1 MKKKNNK
8 NLKTFILVENESY
21 GKKDFFLINEDEF
34 SNFISLIKDE
44 QNKQDKKLFEID
56 DDKTIKAQFCGLFSF
71 ENTYILVFPKIF
83 NHMKFKHN
91 DFKIIFKTIVKYLN
105 NNNNVIKVGK
115 YEYDNSSKQDPEYN
129 YFWRFILADKI
140 VNLYNKYGLVFPLI
154 KKEITNNW
162 SNVDWNKTISKSL
175 IYLDNNNFP
184 IFDKVISH
192 KLDENTKHFIAEI
205 HAMILN
211 EIYQLRSLLSEPNAP
226 FIYNV
231 KQFLNREKV
240 YYYINVLNQELW
252 KTNIEWK
259 REVFNLLIDYLEGK
273 YLKSKN
279 KIWIAAGSKLFDA
292 IWQKACED
300 VYGNHLNNEIS
311 NHSILL
317 RKFKK
322 RKCIK
327 DIFIKNQYPTIQ
339 PSIQNKNDDTKP
351 DQILVFDKVKKIF
364 ILDAKNYK
372 SFEDTNKEIY
382 KQYVYSFYFYNLL
395 SKKFKKNTRI
405 LIFNCFLIPHTDEPK
420 DDNWNIIDW
429 KKVELPFFNNSSNH
443 KNLNI
448 LWKFQISM
456 IKTFEHYLSKNNKTI
471 DLSNFDP
478 KKLQNNNKKKAQK

>member
-8 NLKTFILVENESY
+8 NLKTFILVENKSY
-21 GKKDFFLINEDEF
+21 QEKDFSLNKDGF

-44 QNKQDKKLFEID
+44 QKEQKKNLFKIINGNK
-56 DDKTIKAQFCGLFSF
+56 IKPKFCGLFSF
-71 ENTYILVFPKIF
+71 DNTYILVFPKIF

-91 DFKIIFKTIVKYLN
+91 DFKIIFKTIVKYLEN
-105 NNNNVIKVGK
+105 NNDNVIKVGK
-115 YEYDNSSKQDPEYN
+115 YEYDNSSKQKPEYH

-175 IYLDNNNFP
+175 IYLDDNNFP

-192 KLDENTKHFIAEI
+192 KLDEDTKHFIAEI

-226 FIYNV
+226 FIYNL
-231 KQFLNREKV
+231 KQILNREKV

-259 REVFNLLIDYLEGK
+259 KEILNLLMDYLKNE
-273 YLKSKN
+273 YLKSEN
-279 KIWIAAGSKLFDA
+279 KIWVAAGGELFSQ
-292 IWQKACED
+292 IWQKACQV
-300 VYGNHLNNEIS
+300 VYKNHLDNEIS
-311 NHSILL
+311 NHSILE
-317 RKFKK
+317 KYKQIK
-322 RKCIK
+322 DVK
-327 DIFIKNQYPTIQ
+327 DIFLKNESSTKEDKKENEDGNI
-339 PSIQNKNDDTKP
+339 KP
-351 DQILVFDKVKKIF
+351 DQILIFDEVKKIF

-382 KQYVYSFYFYNLL
+382 KQYVYSFYFSKLL
-395 SKKFKKNTRI
+395 SKRKTKNIR
-405 LIFNCFLIPHTDEPK
+405 IFNCFLISHTGEPK
-420 DDNWNIIDW
+420 NNKWNIIDW
-429 KKVELPFFNNSSNH
+429 RKVELPFFHVKSNY
-443 KNLNI
+443 KDLNI

-456 IKTFEHYLSKNNKTI
+456 IKTFEHYLSEYDPI
-471 DLSNFDP
+471 DLSDFDP
-478 KKLQNNNKKKAQK
+478 EKEFLENESTEN

>member
-8 NLKTFILVENESY
+8 NLKTFILVENKSY
-21 GKKDFFLINEDEF
+21 QEKDFSLNKDGF

-44 QNKQDKKLFEID
+44 QKEQKKNLFKIINGNK
-56 DDKTIKAQFCGLFSF
+56 IKPKFCGLFSF
-71 ENTYILVFPKIF
+71 DNTYILVFPKIF

-91 DFKIIFKTIVKYLN
+91 DFKIIFKTIVKYLKN
-105 NNNNVIKVGK
+105 TKDNVIKVGK
-115 YEYDNSSKQDPEYN
+115 YEYDNSSKQKPEYH

-175 IYLDNNNFP
+175 IYLDDNNFP

-192 KLDENTKHFIAEI
+192 KLDEDTKHFIAEI

-226 FIYNV
+226 FIYNL
-231 KQFLNREKV
+231 KQILNREKV

-259 REVFNLLIDYLEGK
+259 KEILNLLMDYLKNE
-273 YLKSKN
+273 YLKSEN
-279 KIWIAAGSKLFDA
+279 KIWVAAGGELFSQ
-292 IWQKACED
+292 IWQKACQV
-300 VYGNHLNNEIS
+300 VYKNHLDNEIS
-311 NHSILL
+311 NHSILE
-317 RKFKK
+317 KYKQIK
-322 RKCIK
+322 DVK
-327 DIFIKNQYPTIQ
+327 DIFLKNESSTKEDKKENEDGNI
-339 PSIQNKNDDTKP
+339 KP
-351 DQILVFDKVKKIF
+351 DQILIFDEVKKIF

-382 KQYVYSFYFYNLL
+382 KQYVYSFYFSKLL
-395 SKKFKKNTRI
+395 SKRKTKNIR
-405 LIFNCFLIPHTDEPK
+405 IFNCFLISHTGEPK
-420 DDNWNIIDW
+420 NNKWNIIDW
-429 KKVELPFFNNSSNH
+429 RKVELPFFHVKSNY
-443 KNLNI
+443 KDLNI

-456 IKTFEHYLSKNNKTI
+456 IKTFEHYLSEYDPI
-471 DLSNFDP
+471 DLSDFDP
-478 KKLQNNNKKKAQK
+478 EKEFLENESTEN

>member
-8 NLKTFILVENESY
+8 NLKTFILVENEY
-21 GKKDFFLINEDEF
+21 YEKKDFFLINKDEF
-34 SNFISLIKDE
+34 SNFISSIKDE

-56 DDKTIKAQFCGLFSF
+56 DDETIKPQFCGLFSF

-83 NHMKFKHN
+83 NRMKFKHEN
-91 DFKIIFKTIVKYLN
+91 FKIIFKTIVKYLKN
-105 NNNNVIKVGK
+105 NNDNVIKVGK

-231 KQFLNREKV
+231 KQFLNRENIF
-240 YYYINVLNQELW
+240 YYIKVLNEELW

-259 REVFNLLIDYLEGK
+259 REVFNLLIDYLKGE

-292 IWQKACED
+292 IWQKACSD
-300 VYGNHLNNEIS
+300 VYGNHLNKTIS
-311 NHSILL
+311 NYYIL
-317 RKFKK
+317 RKYKGIK
-322 RKCIK
+322 IK
-327 DIFIKNQYPTIQ
+327 DVEDIFLKNE
-339 PSIQNKNDDTKP
+339 SSAKESKDGNTKP
-351 DQILVFDKVKKIF
+351 DQILIFDKVQKIF
-364 ILDAKNYK
+364 ILDAKNYE
-372 SFEDTNKEIY
+372 SFKDTNEQIY
-382 KQYVYSFYFYNLL
+382 KQYVYSFYFSKLL
-395 SKKFKKNTRI
+395 SKRKTKNIR
-405 LIFNCFLIPHTDEPK
+405 IFNCFLIPHTDESK
-420 DDNWNIIDW
+420 NNKWNIIDW
-429 KKVELPFFNNSSNH
+429 RKVELPFFHVKSNY
-443 KNLNI
+443 KDLNI

-456 IKTFEHYLSKNNKTI
+456 IKTFEHYLSKDDPI
-471 DLSNFDP
+471 DLTDFDP
-478 KKLQNNNKKKAQK
+478 EKEFLENKSIKN